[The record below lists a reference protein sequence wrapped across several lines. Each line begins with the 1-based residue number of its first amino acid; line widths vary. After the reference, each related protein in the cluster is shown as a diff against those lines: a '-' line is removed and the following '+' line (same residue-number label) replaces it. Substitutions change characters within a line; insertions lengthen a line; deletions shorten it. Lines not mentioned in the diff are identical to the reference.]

1 MLAIWGMHFTAM
13 GAATIV
19 PDTTVVVQPTV
30 INSATLAIGVA
41 GITML
46 VIVAALAMAVIDA
59 QAERTLPARNQQLVD
74 PALDGLIV
82 AKDGR
87 IVNVN
92 PRMLELSGWSSSELL
107 GKSVAEDLVA
117 GAVERAPTASIKA
130 TEAFLKTARG
140 DLIPIEVVCQH
151 LHGSAQGNEVYAI
164 RELTERR
171 AAEQELRR
179 QTNALQQRADELRQ
193 QNVRLD
199 LVLTNMAQGLCVFDA
214 AQRLVTCNEPYLRM
228 YHLSAEQAKPGTTPT
243 EILNTALPMGS
254 SRALIPKT
262 TFGNALLPSPT
273 RKLRWPRTASAT
285 DARYAFDTSPFRAG
299 AESSHDDI
307 TEREKL
313 SAQLEQNNKLL
324 SERTSLLQA
333 VVDNFPGGI
342 SLLDSDLR
350 VALLNEKAS
359 KVLDLPDR
367 LFANGPPSLEEV
379 FRFNASR
386 GEYGPGDVEEQ
397 VAARMALARAA
408 QAPPL
413 RAQTSGRDGARGA
426 RSTTR

>member
-1 MLAIWGMHFTAM
+1 M
-13 GAATIV
+13 GEI
-19 PDTTVVVQPTV
+19 
-30 INSATLAIGVA
+30 
-41 GITML
+41 
-46 VIVAALAMAVIDA
+46 
-59 QAERTLPARNQQLVD
+59 QA
-74 PALDGLIV
+74 
-82 AKDGR
+82 
-87 IVNVN
+87 
-92 PRMLELSGWSSSELL
+92 S
-107 GKSVAEDLVA
+107 
-117 GAVERAPTASIKA
+117 
-130 TEAFLKTARG
+130 G

-151 LHGSAQGNEVYAI
+151 LHGSAQGNGAYAI

-199 LVLTNMAQGLCVFDA
+199 LALTNMAQGLCVFDA
-214 AQRLVTCNEPYLRM
+214 AQRLVICNEPYLRM
-228 YHLSAEQAKPGTTPT
+228 YHLSAEQAKPGTTLR
-243 EILNTALPMGS
+243 EILEHRIANGL
-254 SRALIPKT
+254 
-262 TFGNALLPSPT
+262 F
-273 RKLRWPRTASAT
+273 
-285 DARYAFDTSPFRAG
+285 AG
-299 AESSHDDI
+299 ADPEEYIRERFAAVADAKAAMATHRLSDGRTICVRHQPIPGGGWITSHDDI

-342 SLLDSDLR
+342 SLLDSNLR
-350 VALLNEKAS
+350 VVLLNETAS

-397 VAARMALARAA
+397 VAARMALARARKP
-408 QAPPL
+408 PPL

-426 RSTTR
+426 RPTAR